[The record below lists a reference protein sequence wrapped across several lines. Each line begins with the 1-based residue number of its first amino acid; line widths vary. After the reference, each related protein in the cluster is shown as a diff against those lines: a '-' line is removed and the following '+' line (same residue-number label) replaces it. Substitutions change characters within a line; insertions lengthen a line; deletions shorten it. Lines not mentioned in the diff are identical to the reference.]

1 MIFLC
6 LPLRFEACYEN
17 FPNFE
22 KLISTEGDAVNDYII
37 NISCIRS
44 FFCSYSPEQVQKQ
57 PPRVVLRNFEEIS
70 HFTGK
75 HLCQSLPFNKIAGL
89 TPATLLKKKLW
100 HGYFPVNF
108 AKFLRTPFLTEH
120 LRWLLL
126 QVSLIYSRICLM
138 PYVFLTTNVELP
150 FLKKFSCV
158 TQSVSYV

>member
-44 FFCSYSPEQVQKQ
+44 FFCSYSPEQVQRQ

-100 HGYFPVNF
+100 HRYFPVNF
-108 AKFLRTPFLTEH
+108 AKFLKENVRNFQKLMTIILIKYYFEQRSFCLRILFFMFSSNFIFVVSH
-120 LRWLLL
+120 LK
-126 QVSLIYSRICLM
+126 IYPAI
-138 PYVFLTTNVELP
+138 
-150 FLKKFSCV
+150 
-158 TQSVSYV
+158 